1 VIATLASLRTRQIAR
16 TGGAVMWSGR
26 KGSAAML
33 RDLIVDWKT
42 WSRTERRIVI
52 AAAFLIIALLGIDVA
67 AS

>member
-1 VIATLASLRTRQIAR
+1 
-16 TGGAVMWSGR
+16 
-26 KGSAAML
+26 ML